1 MRMTKERFEKVRIEK
16 VVFGGQG
23 LAHGANGPVFVW
35 NGLPGELVNVRLT
48 RRHKKVWDGV
58 AQEIIEP
65 SSERIPPVEPH
76 FLSCSPWQVA
86 SLEAEL
92 SWKKDMARQVLSS
105 IGGIKHE
112 VEIVSNPDAIYGY
125 RNKMEFCFTANE
137 QGQLSLAFFVRGSQH
152 RVPLDRCA
160 LAHPLITQAANRIV
174 EWLRFQK
181 VDRFLLKSLIVR
193 TDGTQTIAGLFV
205 TEELELAPP
214 DELNLAI
221 FYSNPQSPAS
231 RPDLLLYSS
240 SPLELTENLMDTK
253 LHYGLFSF
261 FQVNVPMFSQT
272 LQYIIDFAGSG
283 THLIDLFCGVGSI
296 GLPLAKKFE
305 RVTLVE
311 SLPEAAEYAKG
322 NAERNKLNNV
332 NVIAQPA
339 EQIELE
345 EADVVTVDPPR
356 VGLHQDTTYQLI
368 EKHPHKIA
376 YLSCNVSTQAR
387 DLKLLAKVYRVE
399 KITLFNFFPRTPHL
413 ESLALLV
420 RR

>member
-1 MRMTKERFEKVRIEK
+1 MTKERYEKLRIEK

-23 LAHGANGPVFVW
+23 LAHGTNGPVFVW
-35 NGLPGELVNVRLT
+35 NGLPNELVNVRLT

-65 SSERIPPVEPH
+65 SSERIPPVESH

-92 SWKKDMARQVLSS
+92 VWKKDMASQVLSS
-105 IGGIKHE
+105 IGGIKGDL
-112 VEIVSNPDAIYGY
+112 EIVSDAEAIYGY

-137 QGQLSLAFFVRGSQH
+137 HDQLSLAFFVRGSQR

-160 LAHPLITQAANRIV
+160 LAHPLITQAAVRIV
-174 EWLRFQK
+174 EWLRVQK

-193 TDGTQTIAGLFV
+193 TDGTHTIAGLFV

-214 DELNLAI
+214 NELNLAV
-221 FYSNPQSPAS
+221 FYSNRQSPAS
-231 RPDLLLYSS
+231 RPDRLLYSS
-240 SPLELTENLMDTK
+240 SPLELTESLMNTK

-261 FQVNVPMFSQT
+261 FQVNVPMFNQT
-272 LQYIIDFAGSG
+272 LQHIAEFAGSG
-283 THLIDLFCGVGSI
+283 EHLTDLFCGVGSI
-296 GLPLAKKFE
+296 GLPLAKKFT

-311 SLPEAAEYAKG
+311 SLPEAAEYAQR
-322 NAERNKLNNV
+322 NAELNKLGNV
-332 NVIAQPA
+332 SVIAQPA
-339 EQIELE
+339 EQIELQQAE
-345 EADVVTVDPPR
+345 VVTVDPPR
-356 VGLHQDTTYQLI
+356 VGLHQDTIYQLI
-368 EKHPHKIA
+368 EKQPQKIA

-387 DLKLLAKVYRVE
+387 DLKVLSKIYRVE